1 VLEQQVSMSTSTMLN
16 LIRRTGAEPHTV
28 LASTPT
34 WEDGQARKTADQ
46 RADAELA
53 RLGLHD
59 GRGVHPGLMA
69 TVEVIARPALEYYA
83 WINGGIEKQALNY
96 TVLAGTASGEAF
108 VLVRNSDANAVV
120 LGSVHPNELM
130 ENFIA
135 QLPNLRPGRGQA
147 LSVPKSELTG
157 DAKRR
162 ELDEGNF
169 SVMSTGRR
177 TPTSTA
183 VAEIRRILGLPRLGG
198 GSLYVAARSRGGKRE
213 RAERPVNYI
222 DTSEGRWLTEEVPG
236 SGEPVIAFSPA
247 SPKLLTE
254 RLRSAQSRLPVT

>member
-1 VLEQQVSMSTSTMLN
+1 MSTSTMLN

-34 WEDGQARKTADQ
+34 WEDERGRKLADE

-59 GRGVHPGLMA
+59 GRSVHPGLTA
-69 TVEVIARPALEYYA
+69 TVEAIARPALEYYA

-108 VLVRNSDANAVV
+108 VLVRNSDANTVA

-130 ENFIA
+130 ENFVA
-135 QLPNLRPGRGQA
+135 QLPNLGPGRGHA
-147 LSVPKSELTG
+147 MRVSKSELSG
-157 DAKRR
+157 GAKQR
-162 ELDEGNF
+162 EFDGGNF

-177 TPTSTA
+177 SAASTE
-183 VAEIRRILGLPRLGG
+183 VAEMRRILGLPRLGG
-198 GSLYVAARSRGGKRE
+198 GSLYVAARTRGGRRE

-222 DTSEGRWLTEEVPG
+222 DTAEGRWLTEEVPG
-236 SGEPVIAFSPA
+236 SGEPAIAFSPA
-247 SPKLLTE
+247 SPQLLAD